1 MLLELGKGKFC
12 IVFPISLSYD
22 NIVRLNLILEQKR
35 NQMAKIAEQI
45 PIPEQSETSLP
56 PGPQPLPY
64 LGNILAFRRDQL
76 GYLQEL
82 QRTYGNMATLHFGNM
97 PVVALFRPEHV
108 RYILTE
114 NPRNFT
120 SGEVAAG
127 LRELIGDGLLTLDGE
142 THRQQRRIV
151 QPAFHRKR
159 VESYADVMV
168 QHTQEMLRGWNV
180 GEQIDMSYEMQ
191 QLTLSIVAKCLF
203 NIDLASEV
211 TELGAA
217 FNTLIANPAGLV
229 ENFLNIRID
238 QPFTSYG
245 RRKAAIRTMDEF
257 IYALIAR
264 RRAEG
269 RDVGDVLSM
278 LLTAQDEA
286 DMLTDTQ
293 VRDHTMTF
301 IAAGHET
308 TANALSWTFYLLSE
322 HPEVRDTLLTELR
335 TVLGGRV
342 PTLEDLPMLP
352 YLEWVLNESM
362 RLYPPAWTQ
371 GRRAIEAFELDGVQL
386 PAGTMVMFSQWVIH
400 RLPDIWGDPEVFRP
414 ERWDPVH
421 GQKVPAWSYF
431 PFGGG
436 PRICIG
442 MPFAQLEAK
451 LILATVLQKY
461 APRTMPGSRVELNP
475 LITLRPKHG
484 IPMMVLSA
492 NSEPSPAWE
501 RLAHHAAQSPNNPG
515 ERRGCLAA
523 ILDFFGFLGL

>member
-1 MLLELGKGKFC
+1 
-12 IVFPISLSYD
+12 
-22 NIVRLNLILEQKR
+22 
-35 NQMAKIAEQI
+35 MATIAEQPPKLTEDEI
-45 PIPEQSETSLP
+45 SLP
-56 PGPQPLPY
+56 PGPKPLPY

-82 QRTYGNMATLHFGNM
+82 QRRYGDMATIYIGKI
-97 PVVALFRPEHV
+97 PVVVLFRPEHV

-120 SGEVAAG
+120 SREVAAG

-142 THRQQRRIV
+142 AHRQQRRIV
-151 QPAFHRKR
+151 QPAFHKKR
-159 VESYADVMV
+159 VEGYAGVMV
-168 QHTQEMLRGWNV
+168 RYTQEMLKSWHV
-180 GEQIDMSYEMQ
+180 GEQIDVANEMQ
-191 QLTLSIVAKCLF
+191 RLTLGIVAKCLF

-211 TELGAA
+211 SELSAA
-217 FNTLIANPAGLV
+217 FNALIANPAGLL
-229 ENFLNIRID
+229 ENFLNMRID
-238 QPFTSYG
+238 QPFTAYG
-245 RRKAAIRTMDEF
+245 RRKVAIRKMDEF
-257 IYALIAR
+257 IYELIAR

-269 RDVGDVLSM
+269 GDVGDVLSM
-278 LLTAQDEA
+278 LLAARDEA
-286 DMLTDTQ
+286 DMLSDTQ

-308 TANALSWTFYLLSE
+308 TANTLSWTFYLLSQ
-322 HPEVRDTLLTELR
+322 HAEVREKLLAELR
-335 TVLGGRV
+335 TVLGGQA
-342 PTLEDLPMLP
+342 PTLEDLPKLP

-371 GRRAIEAFELDGVQL
+371 GRRSIEAFELEGVKL
-386 PAGTMVMFSQWVIH
+386 PAGTMLMFSQWVIH
-400 RLPDIWGDPEVFRP
+400 RLPEIWGDPEVFRP
-414 ERWDPVH
+414 ERWDPVD

-461 APRTMPGSRVELNP
+461 APRTVPGFRVEPNP
-475 LITLRPKHG
+475 MITLRQKHG
-484 IPMMVLSA
+484 IRMMVLSS
-492 NSEPSPAWE
+492 NTETSPAWE
-501 RLAHHAAQSPNNPG
+501 RLVRKAAQSPQNAT
-515 ERRGCLAA
+515 ERRGCLGA